1 MSLETMT
8 FVLGGILLAAGLFGG
23 GLEIKELKLPQ
34 INGVARIGS
43 GVVGFG
49 FVTLALAIN
58 LGWIKH
64 PTEGSAS
71 TAKTFDA
78 PMFEGLRLD
87 TCVEW
92 AKRCGEEVA
101 TIWCKEQGYTRATVY
116 PIENVG
122 ELGIPTKLIGTKEV
136 CKEKFCTSFSQITCI
151 K

>member
-1 MSLETMT
+1 MSLEIMA
-8 FVLGGILLAAGLFGG
+8 FVLGAILLTAGLFGG

-34 INGVARIGS
+34 ISGVARIVS

-49 FVTLALAIN
+49 FVTLSLAIN

-64 PTEGSAS
+64 PTEGTAS

-78 PMFEGLRLD
+78 PMLEGLRLD
-87 TCVEW
+87 ACVEW
-92 AKRCGEEVA
+92 ANRCGEEAA
-101 TIWCKEQGYTRATVY
+101 TIWCKEQGYTRANVY
-116 PIENVG
+116 PFENVG
-122 ELGIPTKLIGTKEV
+122 ERGVSTKLIGTKEI